1 MRRSPISRHAPPL
14 PVLERDS
21 RAMDPR
27 RRSVISALP
36 FVAWLLAAPSLAL
49 AQAQATTGVIRGTVK
64 DSTGRPLADAS
75 VSLRHLATNAQRTLT
90 TNASGVYIATL
101 LRVGTY
107 DVAARAVGFQE
118 SRRDSAQVRLGETV
132 EINFALAPQ
141 VVQLQELTEAAPQRG
156 VDPTQSESAT
166 RLGVEA

>member
-1 MRRSPISRHAPPL
+1 
-14 PVLERDS
+14 
-21 RAMDPR
+21 MDPR
-27 RRSVISALP
+27 RRSVFYALSI
-36 FVAWLLAAPSLAL
+36 VACLLGAPSLAS
-49 AQAQATTGVIRGTVK
+49 AQAQATTGVIRGTVM
-64 DSTGRPLADAS
+64 DSTGHPLADAH
-75 VSLRHLATNAQRTLT
+75 VSLRHLSTNAERTLT

-118 SRRDSAQVRLGETV
+118 SRRDSVNVRLGETV

-141 VVQLQELTEAAPQRG
+141 VVELQELTVAAPERG

-166 RLGVEA
+166 RLGVEAVQGLPNNGRNN